1 MKTTLRLRR
10 GLAFAGFHSN
20 IPSIRAGSLYVLTRR
35 TGCLFFS
42 HFFLFCGM
50 IMQISRSCPGP
61 WPAAAASMKKGF
73 RIMQRDL
80 TKGNVFLNL
89 IHFSIPFLFSYF
101 LQVLYGL
108 ADLYITGRFNATE
121 SITAVAIG
129 SQIMHMITVMIVG
142 LAMGATVSIGKAYGA
157 KDKERTAKA
166 VGNTITLFLSGSLIL
181 MLILLSAADRIVAVM
196 STPEEAVPGTRIYL
210 MICFLG
216 IPFITAYNVLSSV
229 FRGLGDSRSPMYFII
244 VACICNILLD
254 YLFIGYFRLGPA
266 GAALGT
272 TLAQAVSVIAAFA
285 VLKSRRDSVDLHPG
299 DFLLQKDNVS
309 AILKVGIP
317 VSVQDGFIQISF
329 LVITVF
335 ANLRGLDDAA
345 AVGIVEKVI
354 GILFLV
360 PSSLLSAVSALCAL
374 NLGAGEP
381 VRAKQTLRYAVMLAV
396 GFGFIAS
403 VITQFTAPAI
413 VGIFETNPNVI
424 RLGAQ
429 YLKGYVWDCIF
440 AGVHFC
446 FSGYF
451 CAVEHA
457 GLSFLHNAL
466 SVVLLRI
473 PVAYITSRGFPD
485 TLLPMG
491 FSAPAGSLLSIV
503 ICLAAYRFLNRKDNK
518 V

>member
-1 MKTTLRLRR
+1 M
-10 GLAFAGFHSN
+10 N
-20 IPSIRAGSLYVLTRR
+20 
-35 TGCLFFS
+35 
-42 HFFLFCGM
+42 
-50 IMQISRSCPGP
+50 
-61 WPAAAASMKKGF
+61 
-73 RIMQRDL
+73 RDL
-80 TKGNVFLNL
+80 TKGSVFSNL

-108 ADLYITGRFNATE
+108 ADLYIVGRFNGTE

-157 KDKERTAKA
+157 KDSARTSLA
-166 VGNTITLFLSGSLIL
+166 VGNTLTLFLTGSLGL
-181 MLILLSAADRIVAVM
+181 MALLLLASRGIVSLM
-196 STPEEAVPGTRIYL
+196 STPEEAVPGTLIYL
-210 MICFLG
+210 QICFLG
-216 IPFITAYNVLSSV
+216 IPFITAYNVLSSI
-229 FRGLGDSRSPMYFII
+229 FRGLGDSRRPMYFII

-254 YLFIGYFRLGPA
+254 YLFIGSFQMGPA

-272 TLAQAVSVIAAFA
+272 TLAQAVSVAAAFF
-285 VLKSRRDSVDLHPG
+285 VLKSRKDAVTFSRESFRPKRD
-299 DFLLQKDNVS
+299 QVS
-309 AILKVGIP
+309 AILRVGIP

-381 VRAKQTLRYAVMLAV
+381 DRAKQTLHDAILLAI
-396 GFGFIAS
+396 GFGTVVSIL
-403 VITQFTAPAI
+403 TQFLAPSI

-424 RLGAQ
+424 RLGSQ
-429 YLKGYVWDCIF
+429 YLRSYVWDCIF

-473 PVAYITSRGFPD
+473 PVAYVTSRKFPD

-503 ICLAAYRFLNRKDNK
+503 ICLAAYFYLNRKSPGPDPHR
-518 V
+518 